1 MEAGA
6 LAGALRGWAEGAA
19 GPPGALALPEAELR
33 ARLAGRLP
41 GRAAA
46 ELGGALAAAAAALAP
61 AAEGLGGAG
70 AGETPDGEAP
80 PAAGGG
86 DAAQRHALLGLGG
99 LARAALVALW
109 EGAGGPALW
118 ARPLLPVAMAL
129 SEVLLPAAAVG
140 GEAGSAF
147 AEAAARLGE
156 QWWALRLP
164 GRERLVAHV
173 PYLLMR
179 ALLVARPADVKR
191 LLGTREALECMG
203 WDDDAAGGT
212 GDVKRLLLRC
222 AFAPAFLRAE
232 PGRRFL
238 GWVFCLHPALTEELA
253 AIVRNQVPAGRPS
266 VLRAYG
272 EVLFRAWRDPKSAGA
287 CLEKVEEVVG
297 DLAQAALLARSPAL
311 AASLRGVLGGFH
323 LQKRQR
329 GVDDFLAALH
339 GPRLFRGLCAANPAV
354 RVNSLRLLVDCFP
367 LCREEPAAS
376 AGRMA
381 REEVALESQELVDRQ
396 LAGVS
401 KLLYDE
407 CPAVRAAACEAAGA
421 LLGTFWEIVP
431 ARSTIAWLKALTSD
445 LAHDAAAAT
454 VREAAVAA
462 LARLVDHPLASGSL
476 GACLPRLGP
485 LIRDSQR
492 RVRLALCGL
501 LLGVRHIR
509 QLPFYEIVPV
519 DDLFEALATDE
530 KAVALR
536 VAKLLVPS
544 YVDAAAEPEVNAS
557 QLVALT
563 TYRPDA
569 GPRVCRLALEA
580 GADVTS
586 VEGMVAALFK
596 AMYVAA
602 AEASEGAAA
611 KRKRGDDGAAPD
623 FEPDELAA
631 APEECD
637 GDSAFEAMAV
647 CCQEL
652 CAALQAGGHSTY
664 LVLQSLGATPDKV
677 LSVIVAGAASEAAR
691 KAVLSIC
698 MHLPASSCESIVEE
712 CRRSVRSR
720 SGAFAG
726 AVFADRDLVACM
738 SSWGKAQEVLARARR
753 SLVAYSTGESPEEG
767 APGLP
772 EALSHVNAIM
782 AQGGVREK
790 ILEHER
796 VETLLPI
803 LGQVLL
809 KALHALEEGPVESE
823 AVDMASVALLTYG
836 KCAVHVHL
844 FSIAGGEAVTA
855 SAAIF
860 EGIRKCLG
868 AISSE
873 EHMRAF
879 APVAQCAM
887 ALTADAARL
896 GLFEDDAA
904 IAGLAKACATSLRE
918 NFQRVAAP
926 VPAPLTLHVQ
936 KLESLLEPAPTPA

>member
-6 LAGALRGWAEGAA
+6 LAGALRGWAEGAS
-19 GPPGALALPEAELR
+19 PPPALLALPEAELR

-46 ELGGALAAAAAALAP
+46 ELGGALAAAAAGLVP
-61 AAEGLGGAG
+61 AAAGLGGEGG
-70 AGETPDGEAP
+70 APDGEGGT
-80 PAAGGG
+80 AGGV
-86 DAAQRHALLGLGG
+86 DAQCRALVGLGG

-147 AEAAARLGE
+147 AEAAARIGE

-203 WDDDAAGGT
+203 WGDDAAGGT

-238 GWVFCLHPALTEELA
+238 GWIFCLHPALTEELA

-272 EVLFRAWRDPKSAGA
+272 EVLFRAWRDPKAAGA
-287 CLEKVEEVVG
+287 CLESVEEVVG

-407 CPAVRAAACEAAGA
+407 CPAVRVAACEATGA

-454 VREAAVAA
+454 VREAAVTA

-485 LIRDSQR
+485 LIFDSQR

-530 KAVALR
+530 RTVALR

-544 YVDAAAEPEVNAS
+544 YIDVAAEPEVNAS

-563 TYRPDA
+563 AYRPDA

-580 GADVTS
+580 GADVTAM
-586 VEGMVAALFK
+586 EGMVAALFK
-596 AMYVAA
+596 AMYVAG

-611 KRKRGDDGAAPD
+611 KRKRGDDGTAPD

-664 LVLQSLGATPDKV
+664 LVLQSLRATPDKI
-677 LSVIVAGAASEAAR
+677 LSVIVAGAASETAR

-753 SLVAYSTGESPEEG
+753 SLVAYSTGESPGEED
-767 APGLP
+767 PGLL
-772 EALSHVNAIM
+772 EALRHVNAIM

-803 LGQVLL
+803 LAQVLL
-809 KALHALEEGPVESE
+809 KTLRALEEGPVEAE
-823 AVDMASVALLTYG
+823 AVDMASAALLTYG
-836 KCAVHVHL
+836 KCAMHVHL
-844 FSIAGGEAVTA
+844 FSIAGGEAVA
-855 SAAIF
+855 ACAAIF
-860 EGIRKCLG
+860 EGIGKCLG
-868 AISSE
+868 AISE
-873 EHMRAF
+873 EADMRAF
-879 APVAQCAM
+879 APVAQCAV
-887 ALTADAARL
+887 ALAADAARL
-896 GLFEDDAA
+896 GLLKDDAA

-918 NFQRVAAP
+918 NFERVEIP
-926 VPAPLTLHVQ
+926 VPTPLTLHVQ
-936 KLESLLEPAPTPA
+936 KLESLLEPAPAPA